1 MSRFDQVANLYVKC
15 LPDHLCLRGDGGFT
29 ASPEGR
35 KAGAIPYLT
44 GGTQSQNMGV
54 SSVAIDWLQGTCP
67 NEKMS
72 EIFTLISGLVGA
84 CVHPVFSERG
94 AMLFDCSAV
103 WKNHGIAV
111 YFDSQRNLDKNLH
124 KGRFVVQF
132 QGEFFHQRTVSE
144 VMELFKNLRECW
156 FKASRIDIC
165 FDDFKK
171 IRKPYQVAKDA
182 FKGCYAGFRSY
193 QHIFTKKKNGDLTS
207 DTVYF
212 GKRGKT
218 GSGKFLRVYD
228 KSLESK
234 GKINSIR
241 WEVEWTKEKAFMVFG
256 DLWTS
261 CRCEREFVTK
271 LGGIIAGSIA
281 FMRFK
286 SKNLDRNKN
295 LYWWDK
301 ILKILGKK
309 VVYPAPTRST
319 SLRKMVDHVEKSFP
333 VTLATLEQVFGSDS
347 FEKYLEIILETG
359 RSRIDNN
366 PAMSAR
372 LSFFKEVYNN
382 D

>member
-1 MSRFDQVANLYVKC
+1 MPRFDQVAHLYADGLSEV
-15 LPDHLCLRGDGGFT
+15 LDLRDVGGST

-35 KAGAIPYLT
+35 KAGAIPYLI
-44 GGTQSQNMGV
+44 GGTQSQNLGV

-72 EIFTLISGLVGA
+72 EVFSLISNLVGA

-103 WKNHGIAV
+103 WANHGIAV
-111 YFDSQRNLDKNLH
+111 YFDSEKNLDKNLH

-132 QGEFFHQRTVSE
+132 QGEFFHQRTVLE
-144 VMELFKNLRECW
+144 VMSLFNDLREVW

-182 FKGCYAGFRSY
+182 FKGSYAGFRSY
-193 QHIFTKKKNGDLTS
+193 QHLFTKKKNGDLTS

-212 GKRGKT
+212 GKRGKL

-228 KSLESK
+228 KYLESK
-234 GKINSIR
+234 GKIDSIR

-256 DLWTS
+256 DLWGS
-261 CRCEREFVTK
+261 ADSEQEFVTK

-281 FMRFK
+281 FMQMN

-319 SLRKMVDHVEKSFP
+319 SLRKIVDHVEKSFP

-347 FEKYLEIILETG
+347 FEKYLKIILESG
-359 RSRIDNN
+359 RERIDNN

-372 LSFFKEVYNN
+372 LAFFKEVYNEQ
-382 D
+382 